1 MSFVSQA
8 IDVLTQGSD
17 RPLRRLLAYY
27 AIVGIIVALLTWLSP
42 GLVLLI
48 AGKGLRAAAG
58 SEQVLEDG
66 LNAAGPIVR
75 GLGPGSLAELAVT
88 TTLILIGTLVLMWPV
103 TWVYMS
109 ARNVPGHN
117 QGVVQTLIILPLVV
131 AGIIIIVQNSLA
143 LAFSLAG
150 VVGAVRFRTNLRD
163 TRDLVFIFLSIAV
176 GFAAGVQSL
185 AVGALVSIVFNL
197 VLLLTWRYDYGRNVL
212 TPSAGSQWAGP
223 LDTLASA
230 GGDDGQVPDRDL
242 VLALTPAKADALADR
257 FERVRKTI
265 GKNKKKA
272 RFNAVLTV
280 TTDNLAEAQPAV
292 EKVLQETTKRSKLDE
307 VVTNTGK
314 PSEMYYLVRLKKIVT
329 RDEFLTAVYDRAGE
343 VIETA
348 DLEIAEPADDK
359 DKNGAKG

>member
-1 MSFVSQA
+1 MTVMSRL
-8 IDVLTQGSD
+8 IDIVTQGSD

-27 AIVGIIVALLTWLSP
+27 VIVGIVVALLTWASP

-48 AGKGLRAAAG
+48 AGKGLRAVAG
-58 SEQVLEDG
+58 NPQVLEDG
-66 LNAAGPIVR
+66 LSASGPIVR
-75 GLGPGSLAELAVT
+75 GLGPGSLGELAVT
-88 TTLILIGTLVLMWPV
+88 TFLILLGTLVLMMPV

-109 ARNVPGHN
+109 ARSVPGHN

-212 TPSAGSQWAGP
+212 TPSASSQWAGP
-223 LDTLASA
+223 LESLASPSA
-230 GGDDGQVPDRDL
+230 DGKVPDRDL
-242 VLALTPAKADALADR
+242 VLALTPAEADSLADR

-265 GKNKKKA
+265 GKKKKKA
-272 RFNAVLTV
+272 RFNAVLTI
-280 TTDNLAEAQPAV
+280 TTDNLQEAQARV
-292 EKVLQETTKRSKLDE
+292 EKVLAESAKNSKLDE
-307 VVTNTGK
+307 VVSNTGK

-329 RDEFLTAVYDRAGE
+329 RDEFLTAVQDRAGD

-348 DLEIAEPADDK
+348 NLEIAEPAE
-359 DKNGAKG
+359 DKNGAKA

>member
-1 MSFVSQA
+1 MTVMSEV

-27 AIVGIIVALLTWLSP
+27 AVIAVIVVALAYFFPRITL
-42 GLVLLI
+42 LV
-48 AGKGLRAAAG
+48 AGKGLRAVGGGA
-58 SEQVLEDG
+58 QVLEDG
-66 LNAAGPIVR
+66 LGASSSLLPGF
-75 GLGPGSLAELAVT
+75 GPGSLGELVL
-88 TTLILIGTLVLMWPV
+88 TTLLILLGTIVLMMPV

-109 ARNVPGHN
+109 ARSVPGHN

-176 GFAAGVQSL
+176 GFAAGVESL

-212 TPSAGSQWAGP
+212 TPSASSQWAGP
-223 LDTLASA
+223 LESLAVP
-230 GGDDGQVPDRDL
+230 GGDGTVPDRDL
-242 VLALTPAKADALADR
+242 VLALTPDKAEVLADR
-257 FERVRKTI
+257 FQRVRKTL
-265 GKNKKKA
+265 GKGKKKA

-280 TTDNLAEAQPAV
+280 TTDNLAEAQPAI
-292 EKVLQETTKRSKLDE
+292 ETVLDRTTKRWKLDE

-314 PSEMYYLVRLKKIVT
+314 PSEIYYIVRLRRTVT
-329 RDEFLTAVYDRAGE
+329 RDEFLTAIQDHAGS
-343 VIETA
+343 VIESA

-359 DKNGAKG
+359 AAAKA